1 MQNQIDLIKDIIQD
15 LEYGYI
21 ANNEFQQMLPYCL
34 KINNQRGL
42 FFNREYE
49 VITDDYPLLKKQ
61 NKSENENYYKEIN
74 NFDTNFTFDLKSNC
88 HSYQLYNGDRITLQN
103 NKNILKYL
111 KNINILIQKIENQV
125 ELPDNNNEFYVM

>member
-111 KNINILIQKIENQV
+111 KNIKILIQKIENQV

>member
-74 NFDTNFTFDLKSNC
+74 NFDCNFTFDLKSNC

-111 KNINILIQKIENQV
+111 KNIKILIQKIENQV

>member
-21 ANNEFQQMLPYCL
+21 SKNEYHQMLPYCI

>member
-74 NFDTNFTFDLKSNC
+74 NFDCNFTLDLKSNC

-111 KNINILIQKIENQV
+111 KNIKILIQKIENQV

>member
-88 HSYQLYNGDRITLQN
+88 HSYQLYNGDKITLQN

-111 KNINILIQKIENQV
+111 KNIKILIQKIENQV

>member
-88 HSYQLYNGDRITLQN
+88 HSYQLYNGDRITLEN

-111 KNINILIQKIENQV
+111 KNIKILIQKIENQV

>member
-1 MQNQIDLIKDIIQD
+1 MQNQIDLIKNIIQD
-15 LEYGYI
+15 LENGYI
-21 ANNEFQQMLPYCL
+21 LKNEYRQMLPYCL

-49 VITDDYPLLKKQ
+49 VITDDYSLLKKQ

-103 NKNILKYL
+103 DKNIQKYL
-111 KNINILIQKIENQV
+111 KNIKILIQKIENQ
-125 ELPDNNNEFYVM
+125 EDLPNDNNEFYVM